1 MEWSEFMQYMID
13 AVGLTNIPT
22 SDSGAGTE
30 TITEI
35 IEKKKANLF
44 KRFYLAK
51 KPLDRSNHSNYILK
65 LVSSIL
71 KFTVT

>member
-35 IEKKKANLF
+35 IE
-44 KRFYLAK
+44 
-51 KPLDRSNHSNYILK
+51 
-65 LVSSIL
+65 
-71 KFTVT
+71 